1 MKSSIRHHLM
11 HRLRG
16 GDLATGSTVFTLL
29 VTGVALASL
38 LIPAPARAQNT
49 EATFA
54 IGALLGGDIDLGL
67 DIIDDAR
74 ASFDNAAL
82 YGGRLGWYGF
92 PLGVEASV
100 LYSPNGVTTV
110 PAYLAP
116 SSSSILY
123 AEANVLLIII
133 PGPVAPFITGGVGL
147 HRVNFEYADLGNLDE
162 TAFGWNWGGGLKVK
176 IGPIALRGDL
186 RDHITRF
193 QSEDVLA
200 LLGTTTNLHNWEAS
214 VGIGVAF

>member
-1 MKSSIRHHLM
+1 MKPFAALTI
-11 HRLRG
+11 
-16 GDLATGSTVFTLL
+16 A
-29 VTGVALASL
+29 VALVAL
-38 LIPAPARAQNT
+38 CFPAPARAQNT
-49 EATFA
+49 EATFV

-67 DIIDDAR
+67 DIINDAR

-82 YGGRLGWYGF
+82 YGGRLGWYSF

-110 PAYLAP
+110 PAFLAP
-116 SSSSILY
+116 NSSSILY

-133 PGPVAPFITGGVGL
+133 PGPVAPFITGGAGL
-147 HRVNFEYADLGNLDE
+147 HRVNFEYADLGSLTE
-162 TAFGWNWGGGLKVK
+162 TAFGWNWGGGLKIK

-193 QSEDVLA
+193 QSNDVLA

-214 VGIGVAF
+214 ASIGVAF